1 MVELRKTWPICE
13 PRSFYKFFVEDFVL
27 LVDIVFVDM
36 NLFSKN
42 VDAVSR
48 FSDILFAELVEEPQ
62 HFKADIEASV
72 E

>member
-1 MVELRKTWPICE
+1 M
-13 PRSFYKFFVEDFVL
+13 